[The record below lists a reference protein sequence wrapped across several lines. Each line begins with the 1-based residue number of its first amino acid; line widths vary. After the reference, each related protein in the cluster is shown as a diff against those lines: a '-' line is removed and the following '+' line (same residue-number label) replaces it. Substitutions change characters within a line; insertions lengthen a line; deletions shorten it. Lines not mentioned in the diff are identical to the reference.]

1 MRAKEASVSPTGWF
15 HRDRGTKNDHDHQRH
30 CREKLPHIPLFEFV
44 CLLNRHTD
52 RHAPGKAT
60 AMPARDPWQTR
71 PKHASF
77 LRPPRVRLCVFVRC
91 VRSHA
96 AGCSRGHSPFR
107 GITAFAPVSRAS
119 ASGIRLALPLAVA
132 AIDLA
137 NLLREH
143 LSLIECSVGRR
154 LENGALAAAHVT
166 GGRPVRAESATEREK
181 QLPGAS
187 VSDRR
192 DRFIRHPQVM
202 AQATPCIRRKT

>member
-1 MRAKEASVSPTGWF
+1 MIPYCALAHAMRDYTHRRAARLRVLCARRFQRTRATERGWL
-15 HRDRGTKNDHDHQRH
+15 Q
-30 CREKLPHIPLFEFV
+30 
-44 CLLNRHTD
+44 
-52 RHAPGKAT
+52 
-60 AMPARDPWQTR
+60 
-71 PKHASF
+71 HASF

-137 NLLREH
+137 NLLRE
-143 LSLIECSVGRR
+143 LSFDRVWRWPTSGEWRS
-154 LENGALAAAHVT
+154 AAAT
-166 GGRPVRAESATEREK
+166 GTPGESGERHEERN
-181 QLPGAS
+181 QRPGAS

-192 DRFIRHPQVM
+192 DCFSRHPQVM
-202 AQATPCIRRKT
+202 AQATPCIRSKK